1 MALPLPQPPVAA
13 RATTR
18 PRLPACTDG
27 SQPAASSIPPA
38 LDPGV
43 PPGRVGGASVGQAP
57 TSMQQHSTAELDPTA
72 RTPSARASASESLF

>member
-13 RATTR
+13 QATTR
-18 PRLPACTDG
+18 SGLPACTDG
-27 SQPAASSIPPA
+27 SQPTASSMPPA

-57 TSMQQHSTAELDPTA
+57 TSMQQHSTAGLDPTA